1 MENPAPG
8 FGQNPSFQPPAAAAP
23 SQGLAIGAMVCGIL
37 SCVCCVSILTGPAG
51 LIMGFIAKKKADE
64 DPAHYGG
71 RTYALVGMITG
82 GLGIGLFIVLIVLQI
97 FFGVLS
103 ALQK

>member
-8 FGQNPSFQPPAAAAP
+8 FGQNPSFQPPPVAAP
-23 SQGLAIGAMVCGIL
+23 SQGLAIGALVCGVL
-37 SCVCCVSILTGPAG
+37 SCLCCVSILTGPAG

-71 RTYALVGMITG
+71 RGLALAGMITG
-82 GLGIGLFIVLIVLQI
+82 GIGILLFIVLIIMQI
-97 FFGVLS
+97 FFGVLG
-103 ALQK
+103 ALQR

>member
-8 FGQNPSFQPPAAAAP
+8 FGQNPSFQPPAAAP

-37 SCVCCVSILTGPAG
+37 SCLCCISIITGPAG

-64 DPAHYGG
+64 DPAHFGG
-71 RTYALVGMITG
+71 RTYALVGMGTG
-82 GLGIGLFIVLIVLQI
+82 ALGIVLFIILIILQI
-97 FFGVLS
+97 FFGVLG